1 MPNKCTNCGKIHPD
15 DADYLLSGCDSCG
28 SKFFF
33 YVTDAH
39 IKNAQKDVEKLSKE
53 ELKEIEQDVRDIL
66 LDKKIKCGVDDT
78 VILDFEAIRVIAPGK
93 YEIDIVNLFNQR
105 PIVIRVGSGKYEIDI
120 SSIVD
125 KRLDS

>member
-1 MPNKCTNCGKIHPD
+1 MPNKCTNCGKIHSD

-33 YVTDAH
+33 YVTSSR
-39 IKNAQKDVEKLSKE
+39 IKEAQKDVEKLSKD
-53 ELKEIEQDVRDIL
+53 ELKEIELDVREIL

-105 PIVIRVGSGKYEIDI
+105 PIVIKVGSGKYEIDI
-120 SSIVD
+120 SSISE
-125 KRLDS
+125 KFMK